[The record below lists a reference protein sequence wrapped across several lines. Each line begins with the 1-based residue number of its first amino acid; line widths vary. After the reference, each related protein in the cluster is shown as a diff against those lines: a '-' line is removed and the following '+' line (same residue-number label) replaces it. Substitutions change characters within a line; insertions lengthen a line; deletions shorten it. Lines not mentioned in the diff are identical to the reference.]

1 MPHKPGHNPH
11 SDSSSSSSGSYNTYN
26 SFFNSPNTWNNTNNT
41 TNDTSNNDSNTGY
54 FGSNEEI
61 KNQIKDKVKNILG
74 LTTVPNTPPPGTPWS
89 GMDSSTS
96 TYAANLEGKDKW
108 FYGKEASYHTNMEL
122 VNAGYGTYNETTGS
136 FTLSPEGWK
145 IKYGTYTPGQAQDP
159 GAMGSGD
166 PGGILTSIPISNKM
180 LQRQNYIKGAA
191 LGLAGAFAGGNLAG
205 VAMRA
210 ASLKSFDDA
219 KQKPGKAYETYM
231 NKFKAKQEGKKFTQ
245 TSNMYGKS
253 ILGLSN
259 EVTKNK
265 EDLLG
270 S

>member
-1 MPHKPGHNPH
+1 MPHVSGHNIHTDNAASNAASSAYNATAISNASANYPH
-11 SDSSSSSSGSYNTYN
+11 GVTHEQVKES
-26 SFFNSPNTWNNTNNT
+26 
-41 TNDTSNNDSNTGY
+41 
-54 FGSNEEI
+54 I
-61 KNQIKDKVKNILG
+61 KEKVKNILG

-108 FYGKEASYHTNMEL
+108 MYGKEASYHTNMEL

-145 IKYGTYTPGQAQDP
+145 LKYGTYTPGEAQNP
-159 GAMGSGD
+159 PAMGSGD

-180 LQRQNYIKGAA
+180 LQQQNYIKGAA
-191 LGLAGAFAGGNLAG
+191 LGLAGAFAGGSLPG
-205 VAMRA
+205 IAMRA
-210 ASLKSFDDA
+210 VSAKSFDA
-219 KQKPGKAYETYM
+219 ANQKPGEAYETYM
-231 NKFKAKQEGKKFTQ
+231 NKFKAKQEGKQFTQ
-245 TSNMYGKS
+245 TSNTYGKS

-265 EDLLG
+265 EELLG
-270 S
+270 N